1 MKYVSLHLRSLH
13 MLALTCLVSA
23 AWAQDDAGSAR
34 DVSEMSRGELQREIE
49 IATEVLL
56 ARFNEVNT
64 NRELETACR
73 ERQVTG
79 SKLARQECK
88 PRFLERAEAERGR
101 QTLQGLQGPQNSDGN
116 AGGGVGMGSNAA
128 FLDADRGMAEMED
141 EMRRLINEDEEF
153 RSLAARLGELEAAL
167 ATEDETRANTGR
179 TSAVIASAI
188 DAPLPYDAQLM
199 AEVAMGRNAW
209 EHSLI
214 NRTFAIAH
222 LYGEIEAMS
231 LRCGAE
237 RAQFEYQLEAEWTVP
252 DGWEDCRLTIR
263 APRGTTFTLF
273 EFE

>member
-1 MKYVSLHLRSLH
+1 MKYVSLHLRTLYLFA
-13 MLALTCLVSA
+13 LACLVST
-23 AWAQDDAGSAR
+23 AWGQDYAGGAR

-49 IATEVLL
+49 IATEALL

-116 AGGGVGMGSNAA
+116 AGGGMGMGSNTAS
-128 FLDADRGMAEMED
+128 LDAGRGMVEMED
-141 EMRRLINEDEEF
+141 EMRRLIHEDEEF
-153 RSLAARLGELEAAL
+153 RLLAARLGELEAAL
-167 ATEDETRANTGR
+167 ASEDDARGNAGR

-188 DAPLPYDAQLM
+188 DAPLPYDARLM
-199 AEVAMGRNAW
+199 AEVTMGRNAW
-209 EHSLI
+209 EHTLI

-222 LYGEIEAMS
+222 LYGEIESMS
-231 LRCGAE
+231 LRCGTE
-237 RAQFEYQLEAEWTVP
+237 RARFEYQLEAEWMVP

-263 APRGTTFTLF
+263 APRGTTYTLF